1 MGETH
6 FVKLCIGIRH
16 IGGDPGTAIWLA
28 APGATADNFRKSLVS
43 SDLIVAAAQDFA
55 QASRQV
61 NLVWI
66 NHRAR
71 VGAPPKY
78 RLVAFVPRE
87 NTCSISLK
95 QGCWLEVAAS
105 CQQSVGLKQGFSGV
119 GKYRVIGIQKWQAD
133 DGGNP

>member
-1 MGETH
+1 MGKAS
-6 FVKLCIGIRH
+6 FMKPCIGVRH
-16 IGGDPGTAIWLA
+16 IGGDPRAAFWLA

-43 SDLIVAAAQDFA
+43 RDLIVAATQGLA

-71 VGAPPKY
+71 VGAPPEY

-95 QGCWLEVAAS
+95 QGCWLEVAAAS
-105 CQQSVGLKQGFSGV
+105 
-119 GKYRVIGIQKWQAD
+119 
-133 DGGNP
+133 

>member
-1 MGETH
+1 MGKAG
-6 FVKLCIGIRH
+6 FVKPCIGIRH

-28 APGATADNFRKSLVS
+28 APSATANNFRKSLVS
-43 SDLIVAAAQDFA
+43 CDLIVAAAQGPA

-71 VGAPPKY
+71 VGTPPEY

-105 CQQSVGLKQGFSGV
+105 CQQPVGLKQGFSGV